1 MIELNTWKELIELIK
16 QFLKFM
22 KFDILYNLILEKAKR
37 APRNVCWKGYK
48 MVGMKKKNG
57 KEVPNCVPSK

>member
-1 MIELNTWKELIELIK
+1 
-16 QFLKFM
+16 M
-22 KFDILYNLILEKAKR
+22 KFDVLYNLILEKTKKR